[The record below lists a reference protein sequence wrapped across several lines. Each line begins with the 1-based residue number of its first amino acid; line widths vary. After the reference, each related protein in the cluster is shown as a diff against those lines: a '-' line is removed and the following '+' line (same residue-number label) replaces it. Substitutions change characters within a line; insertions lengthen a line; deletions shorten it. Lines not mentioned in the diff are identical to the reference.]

1 MEVFFEE
8 ENDIKD
14 HHFQGIH
21 TGRPCWIPTQENSYP
36 SMLSK
41 THMEDMGPHQDI
53 MALPLDPPFCPHH
66 HLVY

>member
-14 HHFQGIH
+14 HHYQDIH
-21 TGRPCWIPTQENSYP
+21 TGQPCWIPILENSYP

-41 THMEDMGPHQDI
+41 PQEDMVPHQDI
-53 MALPLDPPFCPHH
+53 ILPLAPPFCPHH
-66 HLVY
+66 LVY